1 MTNADKIR
9 SMSDEELAIL
19 LSETYGDFPPVPKAV
34 PMCKITSTW
43 LYWLKQD
50 WIKQEITSEGDEK

>member
-19 LSETYGDFPPVPKAV
+19 LSETYGDFPPVPRAV

-43 LYWLKQD
+43 LYWLKQ
-50 WIKQEITSEGDEK
+50 EITSEENEK